1 MFNSSF
7 STKLQSESDNNLV
20 KLAQSGNEEA
30 YSALVGRY
38 IFLVRN
44 CANNYFSDTLDFDDL
59 MQEGLIGLM
68 NAVNAFELNCNTSF
82 FTFAR
87 LCIDRNII
95 SAVRKSFRKKQIPQS
110 MLTCLDDN
118 PSLIANDVYFGNP
131 ESAMIA
137 REDFE
142 KLKKSIFAKLSS
154 KEMEVLNLYLQGLT
168 YEKIAEKLK
177 ISAKSVDNA
186 LQRLRAK
193 LR

>member
-87 LCIDRNII
+87 LCIDRNIL
-95 SAVRKSFRKKQIPQS
+95 SAVRKALSKKQIPKSALVFIEEQADFEDFS
-110 MLTCLDDN
+110 K
-118 PSLIANDVYFGNP
+118 SNP
-131 ESAMIA
+131 E
-137 REDFE
+137 D
-142 KLKKSIFAKLSS
+142 IFF
-154 KEMEVLNLYLQGLT
+154 LQ
-168 YEKIAEKLK
+168 E
-177 ISAKSVDNA
+177 SVRHS
-186 LQRLRAK
+186 LQVFQLVFSHDIVF
-193 LR
+193 L